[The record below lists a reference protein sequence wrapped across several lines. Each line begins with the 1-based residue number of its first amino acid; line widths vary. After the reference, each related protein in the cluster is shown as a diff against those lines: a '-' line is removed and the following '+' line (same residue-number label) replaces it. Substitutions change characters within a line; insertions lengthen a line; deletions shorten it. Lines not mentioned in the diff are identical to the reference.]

1 MAAAFSTSESA
12 FSTNESGTEG
22 RRRLG
27 RRGEEAA
34 AQWYSGAGYTVVDRN
49 WRCSAGEIDLVALEP
64 GGSVVV
70 ICEVK
75 TRSSTSF
82 GSPAEAVTVAKQRR
96 LRRLAALWLAGQRT
110 AGPPRPTVRA
120 VRFDVAAVMADRT
133 GELVVDVVEDAF

>member
-1 MAAAFSTSESA
+1 MAPAFATDEPAFSPHESA
-12 FSTNESGTEG
+12 AES

-27 RRGEEAA
+27 RRGEMATA
-34 AQWYSGAGYTVVDRN
+34 RWYSGAGYTIVDRN
-49 WRCSAGEIDLVALEP
+49 WRCPAGEIDLVALEP

-110 AGPPRPTVRA
+110 AGSPRPTVRA

-133 GELVVDVVEDAF
+133 GALVVEVVEDAF

>member
-1 MAAAFSTSESA
+1 MVPAFSADEPAFCANQSA
-12 FSTNESGTEG
+12 ADG

-27 RRGEEAA
+27 RRGEAAA
-34 AQWYSGAGYTVVDRN
+34 AQWYSGAGYTIVDRN
-49 WRCSAGEIDLVALEP
+49 WRCAAGEIDLVALEP
-64 GGSVVV
+64 RRSVVV

-96 LRRLAALWLAGQRT
+96 LRRLAGLWLAGQRRE
-110 AGPPRPTVRA
+110 GGRRPTIRA

-133 GELVVDVVEDAF
+133 GELVVEVVEDAF